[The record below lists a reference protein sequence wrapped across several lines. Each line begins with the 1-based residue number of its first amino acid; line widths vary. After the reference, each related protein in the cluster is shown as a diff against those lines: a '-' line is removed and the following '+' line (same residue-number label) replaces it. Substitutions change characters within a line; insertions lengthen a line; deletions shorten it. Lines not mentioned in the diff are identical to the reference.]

1 MSPLGARRAKA
12 AMWKRN
18 HGGAIEAPPD
28 ERGGITDM
36 FYLTPPRHISTL
48 PIFRLGHA
56 RLRGP
61 LYRQAAPAGPDKCH
75 FRTERLQNRPKTP
88 TSSLTSEFHCGARAR
103 RYRRPW
109 SRVGRSTHARGHDL
123 NCSTGAAGFPKLEA
137 PSSISW
143 ENYQRRPRCL
153 IHFSSADLDP
163 RAFC

>member
-1 MSPLGARRAKA
+1 MVEPLRHRQTKGAA
-12 AMWKRN
+12 
-18 HGGAIEAPPD
+18 
-28 ERGGITDM
+28 TDM

-56 RLRGP
+56 LLRGP
-61 LYRQAAPAGPDKCH
+61 LYRQAGPDKCH

-88 TSSLTSEFHCGARAR
+88 TSSLTSEFHCGAGAR
-103 RYRRPW
+103 RYRRPS
-109 SRVGRSTHARGHDL
+109 SRVGRSIHARGHDL